1 MNPVLR
7 ADVRHRL
14 GSAKAL
20 TLHTI
25 FLVVIG
31 LLTFLSLP
39 PELGRLDELR
49 QQGLVVACLVV
60 SEALT
65 IYFTSACAAGE
76 IGIEGEKSVW
86 DLAASP
92 FAARTIAWGKV
103 LSGASFAL
111 LQWLLAGPFVVVV
124 AAIRGESLMA
134 VLRAALVGIPAA
146 TAFGAAGTLYSVQF
160 ESDFSRSFAHWTTL
174 LAVIVGTNA
183 LPAPWRSFSPV
194 RALTM
199 AVRDGARPAVWLVVG
214 VYLLVAALCVE
225 LIRRRVER
233 IRREAQTT

>member
-14 GSAKAL
+14 GNAKAV

-25 FLVVIG
+25 FLVMIG
-31 LLTFLSLP
+31 LLTFLFLP

-60 SEALT
+60 SAVLT

-92 FAARTIAWGKV
+92 FGAGTIAWGKV
-103 LSGASFAL
+103 LSGASFAM

-124 AAIRGESLMA
+124 AAIRGESLAA
-134 VLRAALVGIPAA
+134 VWRAALVGIPAA
-146 TAFGAAGTLYSVQF
+146 TALGAAGTLYSVVF

-174 LAVIVGTNA
+174 LGVIIGTNA
-183 LPAPWRSFSPV
+183 LPAPWRLLSPV

-199 AVRDGARPAVWLVVG
+199 AVRDGAGPAVWLVVG
-214 VYLLVAALCVE
+214 VYLLAAALCAGLV
-225 LIRRRVER
+225 RRRVER
-233 IRREAQTT
+233 IREEAKTS